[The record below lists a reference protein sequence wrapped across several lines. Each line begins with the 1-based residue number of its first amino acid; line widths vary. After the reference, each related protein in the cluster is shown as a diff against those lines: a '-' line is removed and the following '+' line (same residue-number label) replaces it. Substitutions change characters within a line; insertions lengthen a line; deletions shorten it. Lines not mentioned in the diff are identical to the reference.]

1 MVAAKKL
8 WNNYILKV
16 GWFVALFPSLILYS
30 VLLLREVYIV
40 FFVLLALHGV
50 VSWIRENNVKSFL
63 LAIIGFTGATFFHG
77 AMMIGA
83 IAFISI
89 VGTSNLKNFF
99 SLLYKGKINFK
110 ILVFLTSFVILSGL
124 YLTNKIDVPYL
135 GSFKSTTSMKFVI

>member
-1 MVAAKKL
+1 MQKL
-8 WNNYILKV
+8 WNNYIANKV

-89 VGTSNLKNFF
+89 VGTSNLKNF
-99 SLLYKGKINFK
+99 
-110 ILVFLTSFVILSGL
+110 LVYFIKE
-124 YLTNKIDVPYL
+124 N
-135 GSFKSTTSMKFVI
+135 